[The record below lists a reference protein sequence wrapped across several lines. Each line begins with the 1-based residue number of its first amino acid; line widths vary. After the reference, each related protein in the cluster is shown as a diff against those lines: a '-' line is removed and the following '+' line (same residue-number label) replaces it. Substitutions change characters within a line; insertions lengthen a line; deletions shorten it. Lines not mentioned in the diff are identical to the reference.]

1 MSKIYTIYHI
11 PEYVW
16 PNFPYK
22 GRVGKIGVTSTSMKK
37 RLQYYRNIDLSN
49 WEVLEEWDCEYKVS
63 DREIELQKEYGYP
76 VDSKPYWKSLEMHSK
91 QSKING
97 GKVAGKKAVESGQL
111 AKAARLGGLSISKE
125 QLSEMGKIGG
135 RKNVES
141 GHMKRMQ
148 EKGQLASRKAI
159 LQYDLDGNFI
169 KEWVSAAEA
178 CRQENFCGSTICQ
191 VAKGYRKSH
200 KGYVF
205 KYKE

>member
-1 MSKIYTIYHI
+1 
-11 PEYVW
+11 VW
-16 PNFPYK
+16 EKRPYK

-37 RLQYYRNIDLSN
+37 RLQYYINTDLSN
-49 WEVLEEWDCEYKVS
+49 WEVLEEYDCKYKVS

-76 VDSKPYWKSLEMHSK
+76 VDNNPYWKILEMHSK
-91 QSKING
+91 QSKIKG

-111 AKAARLGGLSISKE
+111 AKAARLGGLALTKE
-125 QLSEMGKIGG
+125 QCSKGGKLGG

-148 EKGQLASRKAI
+148 KIAHIASRKAI
-159 LQYDLDGNFI
+159 LQYDMDGNFI

-178 CRQENFCGSTICQ
+178 CREENFSSSKICS
-191 VAKGYRKSH
+191 VAKGNRNSH
-200 KGYVF
+200 KGFVF